1 VTPALDTPVLL
12 VAATVL
18 VAGAAILLNGW
29 RRTRAAGV
37 AGARIDVV
45 ASRYL
50 GSKRALT
57 VIEVDGER
65 LLLALSGS
73 TVRLVTRLGRPAK
86 NRSARPEGGPGAA
99 DDAPSSQT
107 REVMQ

>member
-1 VTPALDTPVLL
+1 VTPTLDTPVLL

-18 VAGAAILLNGW
+18 VAGAAFLLNGW
-29 RRTRAAGV
+29 RRSRAAGV
-37 AGARIDVV
+37 PGARIDVV

-57 VIEVDGER
+57 VIDVDGER

-73 TVRLVTRLGRPAK
+73 TVRLVTRLGRPAA
-86 NRSARPEGGPGAA
+86 NRSARPENGPGAA
-99 DDAPSSQT
+99 DGDSGAQT